1 MSDENQFV
9 PPERV
14 SPTEPTVPNLP
25 PPVSPTDATV
35 PDMPIPVPDWPPP
48 QQSYRRHSTFPASTT
63 ILLIVLAVIL
73 IGGGLGFIIFAAT
86 VQYKSTLHS
95 QATAFVHQRQAVI
108 TTAQVQAEG
117 TANAFSTADANIY
130 NTATAQAGVTA
141 TLTAQTD
148 NATATA
154 TTLGNIFTT
163 ITSSTTALNDSLSD
177 NTGNNGWDETSASAS
192 VDGQCVFTNSA
203 YHVIEARLG
212 YLQPCLA
219 ESTNF
224 SNFAY
229 QVQMIVDK
237 GNQGGILFRATGS
250 KGSFYFFRIGIDG
263 SYALDLYKSATQA
276 TTLRQGFSAAI
287 TTGLTQSNQIAV
299 IAIKGSFYLYINQQF
314 VVALADSTLTSG
326 AIGVAAV
333 DTQASTEIE
342 FSSAQVWNVSSL
354 AYTPTPTTPTPTTT
368 ATATITLTP
377 TITPTPTVSNS
388 PTLTRTP

>member
-1 MSDENQFV
+1 MSDENQFI

-14 SPTEPTVPNLP
+14 SPTEPTVPGLP

-35 PDMPIPVPDWPPP
+35 PDMPIPVPGWPPP
-48 QQSYRRHSTFPASTT
+48 QQSYRRRSTFPASTT
-63 ILLIVLAVIL
+63 ILLIFLAAIL
-73 IGGGLGFIIFAAT
+73 IAGGLGFIIFAAT
-86 VQYKSTLHS
+86 GQYTATLHS
-95 QATAFVHQRQAVI
+95 HATAFVHQTRAVI
-108 TTAQVQAEG
+108 TTAQAQAEG

-130 NTATAQAGVTA
+130 NTATVQAGVTA

-163 ITSSTTALNDSLSD
+163 ITSSTTALNDPLSD
-177 NTGNNGWDETSASAS
+177 NTGNNGWDETSAS

-203 YHVIEARLG
+203 YHAIEARLG

-219 ESTNF
+219 ESSNF

-237 GNQGGILFRATGS
+237 GNQGGLLFRATSS

-276 TTLRQGFSAAI
+276 TTLSQGFSAAI

-299 IAIKGSFYLYINQQF
+299 IAIKDTFYFYANQQF
-314 VVALADSTLTSG
+314 VVAFSDSTLTSG
-326 AIGVAAV
+326 TIGVAAL
-333 DTQASTEIE
+333 DTRASTEIE
-342 FSSAQVWNVSSL
+342 FSNAQVWNVANL

-368 ATATITLTP
+368 ATATVTATT
-377 TITPTPTVSNS
+377 TITPTPTVSKS
-388 PTLTRTP
+388 PIPTRTP